1 MRFYLLHRLK
11 FYLNNIIVTK
21 DQLKELYYLYNPF
34 YGKDRSTTKVY
45 ILWPCK
51 VIWGFLY
58 SDTTDRSFLFHI
70 LFSYVLFYVTRLKK
84 KKNLGT
90 VLEKKAGIP
99 SSPLLLLK
107 DKATRLL

>member
-1 MRFYLLHRLK
+1 MQFYLLHRLK

-51 VIWGFLY
+51 VIWVFY
-58 SDTTDRSFLFHI
+58 I
-70 LFSYVLFYVTRLKK
+70 LTQ
-84 KKNLGT
+84 
-90 VLEKKAGIP
+90 
-99 SSPLLLLK
+99 LK
-107 DKATRLL
+107 DHFCFIFCFHTFCSMLQD

>member
-1 MRFYLLHRLK
+1 MQFYLLHRLK

-51 VIWGFLY
+51 VIWVFYIL
-58 SDTTDRSFLFHI
+58 TQLTDHFCFIFCFHTFCSM
-70 LFSYVLFYVTRLKK
+70 LQ
-84 KKNLGT
+84 
-90 VLEKKAGIP
+90 
-99 SSPLLLLK
+99 
-107 DKATRLL
+107 D